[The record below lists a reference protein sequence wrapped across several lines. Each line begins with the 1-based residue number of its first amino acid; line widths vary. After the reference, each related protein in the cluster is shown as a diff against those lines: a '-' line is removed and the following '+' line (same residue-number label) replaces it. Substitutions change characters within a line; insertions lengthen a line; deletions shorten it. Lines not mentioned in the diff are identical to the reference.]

1 MTLIKQ
7 FQKKRLTKGDAVA
20 WLMAECF
27 LRPSEEL
34 NTRPQSPQTLL
45 MGEFESGAASS
56 GCDDGN
62 FLVEAIALS
71 MGIK

>member
-1 MTLIKQ
+1 MLFK
-7 FQKKRLTKGDAVA
+7 KKRLTKGDAVT

-45 MGEFESGAASS
+45 MGEFVPGAVSS
-56 GCDDGN
+56 GGDDGD
-62 FLVEAIALS
+62 FLVEATAL
-71 MGIK
+71 